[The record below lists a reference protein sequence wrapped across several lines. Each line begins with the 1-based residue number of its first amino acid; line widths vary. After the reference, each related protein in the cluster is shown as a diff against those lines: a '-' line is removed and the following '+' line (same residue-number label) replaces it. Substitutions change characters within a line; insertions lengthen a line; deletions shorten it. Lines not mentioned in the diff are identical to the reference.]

1 MTFGTTPWAGSRW
14 RPSTSSPTPPLVEK
28 DRQERMTF
36 ASLGLSDALV
46 HAVTDLGF
54 RQPTPVQVAAI
65 PAILAGGD
73 LWASAKT
80 GSGKTAAFL
89 LPVLHALGARP
100 RPAPRPLPV
109 HGLVLVPTRELAV
122 QTAAAIEALG
132 AHLP

>member
-1 MTFGTTPWAGSRW
+1 MTFGTAPWAGSRW
-14 RPSTSSPTPPLVEK
+14 RPSISSPHPLLVEK

-46 HAVTDLGF
+46 RAVTDLGF
-54 RQPTPVQVAAI
+54 RQPTPVQAAAI

-89 LPVLHALGARP
+89 LPVLQSLKDRRRSPARSIS
-100 RPAPRPLPV
+100 LW
-109 HGLVLVPTRELAV
+109 
-122 QTAAAIEALG
+122 
-132 AHLP
+132 